1 MLHTIVLD
9 NHVVNV
15 LIHLKD
21 PGKMDDVSNSS
32 STGAPPSIAQ
42 SVVSVMTGQNTIG
55 RRNKRINSGMAN
67 PKKVYEEVAIYSMS
81 HGCSYLLLVRGD
93 F

>member
-1 MLHTIVLD
+1 MLEDHDIIA
-9 NHVVNV
+9 V

-21 PGKMDDVSNSS
+21 PGKMDDVSNSN

-55 RRNKRINSGMAN
+55 RRSKRINSGMAN
-67 PKKVYEEVAIYSMS
+67 PKKVYEEVTSCSM
-81 HGCSYLLLVRGD
+81 YQ
-93 F
+93 